1 MRPGVRYRKK
11 RAAGGIEAISE
22 HWEIVIRTGS
32 VSCSAH
38 KRRIFGEIVG
48 LESNICR
55 VVLLPFKNIRLF
67 FFSSHFCGSETAM
80 ARDIEMA

>member
-1 MRPGVRYRKK
+1 MRYRKK

-38 KRRIFGEIVG
+38 KRRNCGVG
-48 LESNICR
+48 IQYMSCG
-55 VVLLPFKNIRLF
+55 VVAIQEYSAL